1 MTKKKDPSELIS
13 RGRKEVIH
21 SNHDLRNHLVG
32 VTKLNQLTAQARKII
47 EVENKKL
54 ATMKK
59 SKKGIQNIY
68 ILRLLQS
75 FGDISNDKVKRVL
88 DSSSDFES
96 TDYQTSRVK
105 EVKSLLVSVSKQL
118 TQMIKDNIPIK
129 VEEQRGGDYLSG
141 IERYDLEGLIQKNA
155 TKEQLYEFI
164 AKITNRI

>member
-1 MTKKKDPSELIS
+1 MTKKKDPSELKP
-13 RGRKEVIH
+13 RGRKEAVH
-21 SNHDLRNHLVG
+21 SNHDLRNHLIG

-54 ATMKK
+54 TTMKK

-75 FGDISNDKVKRVL
+75 FGDISNDRVKQVL
-88 DSSSDFES
+88 DRSEDFES
-96 TDYQTSRVK
+96 SDYQSSRVK
-105 EVKSLLVSVSKQL
+105 EVKALLVNVSKQL
-118 TQMIKDNIPIK
+118 TQMMVDNIPIK
-129 VEEQRGGDYLSG
+129 VEEQRGGEYLSG
-141 IERYDLEGLIQKNA
+141 TERYDLESLIQKNA